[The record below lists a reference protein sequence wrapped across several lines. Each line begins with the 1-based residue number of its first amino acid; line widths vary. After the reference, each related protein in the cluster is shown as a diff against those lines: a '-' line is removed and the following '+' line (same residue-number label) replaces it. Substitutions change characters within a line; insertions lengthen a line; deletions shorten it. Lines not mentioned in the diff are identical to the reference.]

1 MTDATAGGDRGTM
14 EQRIIQTSLEDDTF
28 SQRLLD
34 NPKATLEE
42 ELGTRLPEGVEV
54 RAVEETPDT
63 VFIVLPVRPADVESG
78 ELSDRELEGVA
89 GGEGVGEGGFTWS
102 GC

>member
-1 MTDATAGGDRGTM
+1 VATAGRWSKGSFR
-14 EQRIIQTSLEDDTF
+14 EASRLLSF
-28 SQRLLD
+28 RQRLLD

-89 GGEGVGEGGFTWS
+89 GGEGVGGGGFTWS